1 MKPELAYKGENEVGE
16 GPIWDSQKSEL
27 LWVDINKGLLHRLA
41 LASGE
46 VASLSIGC
54 HLGAI
59 GLYSENQ
66 YVAAVRD
73 GFALI
78 DRSNGSI
85 EYLAKVLND
94 DGIRFNDGKCDPKGR
109 FLAGTMRF
117 QPQPGTAALYSCD
130 ETGLVTTLLEG
141 VGLSNGLAWSQ
152 HGTSLF
158 YIDTLSREIAKFE
171 YDLESPSL
179 RNRAVHY
186 RFGDSDGSPDGM
198 TMDRDGNLWVALWG
212 GGRVVVIDQSG
223 KLIDQILLPVSQVTS
238 VTFGGANLDQ
248 LFITSARIRLTAEEL
263 AAQPL
268 AGSLFVVDP
277 GTSGFLEPRFGLGRG
292 AE

>member
-94 DGIRFNDGKCDPKGR
+94 DGIRFNDGKCDPSGR

-117 QPQPGTAALYSCD
+117 KPEVGTAALYCC
-130 ETGLVTTLLEG
+130 VIK
-141 VGLSNGLAWSQ
+141 LA
-152 HGTSLF
+152 
-158 YIDTLSREIAKFE
+158 
-171 YDLESPSL
+171 
-179 RNRAVHY
+179 
-186 RFGDSDGSPDGM
+186 
-198 TMDRDGNLWVALWG
+198 
-212 GGRVVVIDQSG
+212 
-223 KLIDQILLPVSQVTS
+223 
-238 VTFGGANLDQ
+238 
-248 LFITSARIRLTAEEL
+248 RLQRCLKVL
-263 AAQPL
+263 A
-268 AGSLFVVDP
+268 
-277 GTSGFLEPRFGLGRG
+277 
-292 AE
+292 